1 MTTTHPFPTDSI
13 SLPSLYPRKYL
24 NLRALRRVGCLMLV
38 MPWAIAGLFVLFISV
53 LSPPLSSGEPKPF
66 PEGFMK
72 GISYESW
79 WNGEFASLNSERTL
93 NEIVLPSGAEWLAV
107 IVKCF
112 QETRVSTD
120 IRCLHDQATATDDEL
135 RHLIR
140 HARGLGLKVML
151 KPHVDLLDAMSLA
164 GGRHT
169 IGFGSDE
176 EAWAAWF
183 GNYTRFITHYAA
195 LAQELGVEYFVV
207 GTELQGT
214 VHREDKWRAV
224 IGEVRAVYD
233 GPLTYAALTYLEPLQ
248 IRWWDA
254 LDAIGIDAYYL
265 LTLTN
270 NPTVAQMKLG
280 WMPLTAYLGWLSDHW
295 NKPII
300 ITEAGYMSVDGTNMQ
315 PGEWSLRGTLDHQE
329 QADAYQA
336 LFEALHGQDWW
347 QGIFWWSLSTDP
359 NQGGVNDHGY
369 SFHDKPAEAVL
380 SRYFGGGA

>member
-1 MTTTHPFPTDSI
+1 
-13 SLPSLYPRKYL
+13 
-24 NLRALRRVGCLMLV
+24 
-38 MPWAIAGLFVLFISV
+38 
-53 LSPPLSSGEPKPF
+53 
-66 PEGFMK
+66 MK

-79 WNGEFASLNSERTL
+79 WNGEFARGASDQTL
-93 NEIVLPSGAEWLAV
+93 TEIVLPSGANWVAV

-112 QETRVSTD
+112 QQTRVSTD
-120 IRCLHDQATATDDEL
+120 IRCLTDQATASDDEL
-135 RHLIR
+135 RHVIR
-140 HARGLGLKVML
+140 TAHGLGLNVML
-151 KPHVDLLDAMSLA
+151 KPHVDLLDAVSLE

-176 EAWAAWF
+176 AAWASWF
-183 GNYTRFITHYAA
+183 GNYTDFITHYAA
-195 LAQELGVEYFVV
+195 LAQELDVDYFVV

-214 VHREDKWRAV
+214 IQRADEWRSV
-224 IGEVRAVYD
+224 IQQVRAVYD
-233 GPLTYAALTYLEPLQ
+233 GPMTYAALTYLEPLQ
-248 IRWWDA
+248 ITWWDE

-280 WMPLTAYLGWLSDHW
+280 WTPLIGYFGLLSGHW

-300 ITEAGYMSVDGTNMQ
+300 MTEAGYMSVDGTNTQ
-315 PGEWSLRGTLDHQE
+315 PGEWAMRGTLDPQE

-336 LFEALHGQDWW
+336 LFEALQGQPWW

-359 NQGGVNDHGY
+359 QQGGLNDHGY

-380 SRYFGGGA
+380 SRYFGGYLQSAYAGEGN